1 MNLILEL
8 AGHVPAPD
16 AIRRKVFGTDGGRIG
31 RAADCDWVLT
41 SPYISR
47 HHATVRFAEGTFY
60 IESTGENGVA
70 VNVPEAML
78 PQLERRALKNGD
90 RLFIDEYEISVALAD
105 SPASLAD
112 GALGSAG
119 GAFGTATGALGAA
132 AGALDTSSGA
142 LDPLL
147 NLPGARASGPA
158 AAEVV
163 WNASSSLA
171 DHFTPPRMTPHALPV
186 AEDWNDTGFDGPPA
200 RSTAPLRLV
209 PPPPLDLSAAA
220 LAADAPGAG
229 APTRATSSAPSAGP
243 GPIAPPAGD
252 FDISPLLHTLGLN
265 PATLAPAALDTLS
278 ASVRSVLQGLIDVLR
293 ARAQFRSQFRLQDT
307 RVTLTE
313 NNPLKFAINAQD
325 ALGSLFGDPNPGY
338 MGAADAFDDAFDDMR
353 CHQLATLAGMRAGF
367 ASLLARF
374 DPEVLQQRF
383 DRHLKRAG
391 FLAVGAKL
399 RYWDLYAELFEDLS
413 ADPNNAFQR
422 MFGEA
427 FADAYERQLEALQ
440 NGRPPPAGRG

>member
-8 AGHVPAPD
+8 AGHSPTPD
-16 AIRRKVFGTDGGRIG
+16 SIRRKVFGTDGGRIG
-31 RAADCDWVLT
+31 RAPDCDWVLA
-41 SPYISR
+41 SPYVSR
-47 HHATVRFAEGTFY
+47 HHATVRFAEGAFY

-70 VNVPEAML
+70 VNAPEAML

-90 RLFIDEYEISVALAD
+90 RLFIDEFEISVALAD

-112 GALGSAG
+112 GAF
-119 GAFGTATGALGAA
+119 GAASGALGTATGALGGAA
-132 AGALDTSSGA
+132 ALGTTSGA

-147 NLPGARASGPA
+147 NLPGAREPGSAVP
-158 AAEVV
+158 EVA

-186 AEDWNDTGFDGPPA
+186 AEDWNDTGLDRQPA

-209 PPPPLDLSAAA
+209 TPPPLDLGAAA
-220 LAADAPGAG
+220 DVTRIPSKSALPG
-229 APTRATSSAPSAGP
+229 PMAPS
-243 GPIAPPAGD
+243 AGD
-252 FDISPLLHTLGLN
+252 FDISPLLHALGLD
-265 PATLAPAALDTLS
+265 PASLAPAALDTLS
-278 ASVRSVLQGLIDVLR
+278 TSVRSVLQGLIDVLR

-440 NGRPPPAGRG
+440 NGRPPPVG